1 MLVMETEDQN
11 TFLQVTLKEI
21 QRDVAHIRSNMQRI
35 EEFSYSLNKR
45 LNIAE
50 NRISLIRGGLIT
62 FVAVFSVLI
71 ALKEILN

>member
-1 MLVMETEDQN
+1 MKTEDHN
-11 TFLQVTLKEI
+11 TWIQVTLKEI
-21 QRDVAHIRSNMQRI
+21 QRDVAHIRTNMQRI

-45 LNIAE
+45 LNTAE